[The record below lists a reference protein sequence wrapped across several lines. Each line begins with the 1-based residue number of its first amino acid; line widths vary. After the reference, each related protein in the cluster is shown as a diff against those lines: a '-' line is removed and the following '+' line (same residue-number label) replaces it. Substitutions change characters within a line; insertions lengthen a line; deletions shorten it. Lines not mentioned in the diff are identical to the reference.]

1 MSQIV
6 EPWNH
11 ISCPGIHLEREIAEA
26 REISLKERPKWM
38 INVGENLNNNHDNEK
53 DIWRKKIQWSL
64 MCHSLM
70 FWTLLNTISKKKI
83 WICVH
88 LFLHLKV
95 SSNEALILPICLQQ
109 SGAYLYILIPPNHS
123 YKPVE
128 LPWNSNQAKI
138 NFTTIL
144 SVPEI
149 LVDNISQR
157 WMCFNSFRTLPLLGN
172 IVGQHVS
179 ADISK
184 ARVDRLIKV
193 KNINVWRNIL

>member
-1 MSQIV
+1 M
-6 EPWNH
+6 
-11 ISCPGIHLEREIAEA
+11 ISDVPFIDVLDTSEYYLEE
-26 REISLKERPKWM
+26 K
-38 INVGENLNNNHDNEK
+38 NLNLCTSVFTFESFFK
-53 DIWRKKIQWSL
+53 WS
-64 MCHSLM
+64 
-70 FWTLLNTISKKKI
+70 I
-83 WICVH
+83 
-88 LFLHLKV
+88 
-95 SSNEALILPICLQQ
+95 ALILPICLQQ

-157 WMCFNSFRTLPLLGN
+157 WTCFNSFRTLPLLGN
-172 IVGQHVS
+172 IVGQHVVS

>member
-1 MSQIV
+1 MEKVETIPGIEQWIKKNTLFDKSENNWISGKHYRTEQNVGMKYDIISEGRVMSQIV

-38 INVGENLNNNHDNEK
+38 INVGEKLNNNHDNEK

-95 SSNEALILPICLQQ
+95 SSNE
-109 SGAYLYILIPPNHS
+109 
-123 YKPVE
+123 
-128 LPWNSNQAKI
+128 
-138 NFTTIL
+138 
-144 SVPEI
+144 
-149 LVDNISQR
+149 
-157 WMCFNSFRTLPLLGN
+157 
-172 IVGQHVS
+172 VS
-179 ADISK
+179 P
-184 ARVDRLIKV
+184 
-193 KNINVWRNIL
+193 